1 MEDAGVSYQRA
12 RALQHV
18 ERLARSLHG
27 VDRQH
32 LAAACARP
40 RHALERRDLHIARRG
55 AIAAEVEADFP
66 DEALVLRQPL
76 EQRHVLRVQATIGDP
91 PRVQAQ
97 PHAHVAERLQ
107 PLPRP
112 PPRTR
117 RRHRRR
123 ERAHAELGQ
132 HLGSRPRVGIEVQV
146 AVQVEQRTG

>member
-32 LAAACARP
+32 LATACARP

-107 PLPRP
+107 QLARPLVAL
-112 PPRTR
+112 

>member
-107 PLPRP
+107 QLARPLVAL
-112 PPRTR
+112 

>member
-1 MEDAGVSYQRA
+1 MEDAGVSHQRA

-40 RHALERRDLHIARRG
+40 RHALERRDLRIARLG

-76 EQRHVLRVQATIGDP
+76 EQRHVLRAQAAVGDP

-97 PHAHVAERLQ
+97 PHTHVAERLQ
-107 PLPRP
+107 QPARPLVAL
-112 PPRTR
+112 

-123 ERAHAELGQ
+123 ERAYAELGQ

-146 AVQVEQRTG
+146 AVQIEQRAG

>member
-1 MEDAGVSYQRA
+1 MEDAGVSRERA
-12 RALQHV
+12 RALKHV

-27 VDRQH
+27 MDRQH
-32 LAAACARP
+32 LAAARARP
-40 RHALERRDLHIARRG
+40 RDALERRNLHVARRG

-76 EQRHVLRVQATIGDP
+76 EQRHVLRVQATVGDP

-107 PLPRP
+107 QLARPLVAL
-112 PPRTR
+112 

-123 ERAHAELGQ
+123 ERAHVELRQ
-132 HLGSRPRVGIEVQV
+132 LLGSNPHVGIEVQV
-146 AVQVEQRTG
+146 AVQIEQRAG